1 MILSQVKNEHIQ
13 AFLQG
18 HDWDFLIGSV
28 HEINGELFEVDKKW
42 SREQGETLWLR
53 YFELLCAAV
62 SSGYFSLV
70 SHPVRM
76 RVKPVISTTIVEAQG
91 VTRDFHGGGGVVHAL
106 RGIDLRIEPG
116 EFVAL
121 RGRSGSGKTT
131 LLNILIG
138 LDNPTQ
144 GRVII
149 LGEDLA
155 RLSETERARL
165 RRESIGMMFQN
176 AHLFP
181 SLTAQ
186 ENVEVPL
193 RLARLDP
200 MQRTQKSRRALE
212 MVGLALRA
220 HHRGL
225 ELSGGEQQ
233 RVALARALVHEPRFI
248 VADEPTG
255 NLDSVTGR
263 DIAQL
268 LHAIVH
274 QSQIGL
280 LVATHDATIVAS
292 SDRVLQIQDG
302 RIVETAT
309 V

>member
-1 MILSQVKNEHIQ
+1 MEQ
-13 AFLQG
+13 AVATA
-18 HDWDFLIGSV
+18 I
-28 HEINGELFEVDKKW
+28 
-42 SREQGETLWLR
+42 
-53 YFELLCAAV
+53 A
-62 SSGYFSLV
+62 
-70 SHPVRM
+70 
-76 RVKPVISTTIVEAQG
+76 EAQG
-91 VTRDFHGGGGVVHAL
+91 VTRDFRGGGGIVHAL
-106 RGIDLRIEPG
+106 RGIDLRVQPG

-138 LDNPTQ
+138 LDNPTT
-144 GRVII
+144 GKVFI
-149 LGEDLA
+149 LGRDLSTLDETA
-155 RLSETERARL
+155 RAHL

-193 RLARLDP
+193 RLVRMEA
-200 MQRTQKSRRALE
+200 QERTRRSREALE
-212 MVGLALRA
+212 RVGLGRRM

-233 RVALARALVHEPRFI
+233 RVALARALVHQPRFV

-263 DIAQL
+263 DIAGL
-268 LHAIVH
+268 LRSVSHDL
-274 QSQIGL
+274 QIGL
-280 LVATHDATIVAS
+280 LIATHDATIVNA

-302 RIVETAT
+302 RIAEGQ
-309 V
+309 